1 MEQLQFTT
9 LVVEVVEITKVLL
22 LVVADKVVVEL
33 VVGTL
38 VQALVY
44 KLDKLVKPI
53 KVVAA
58 EALEEVE
65 LTVALVVK
73 V

>member
-9 LVVEVVEITKVLL
+9 LVVEVVEITKLLL

-65 LTVALVVK
+65 LAVALVVK